1 MIWWP
6 YPPNIQKRLLMI
18 CGCICNLF
26 FVFQPTPTRE
36 EGVIILDTSSS
47 CHLAH
52 PYPRLWDLQSLKL
65 ILGLTCESFT
75 RTVFS
80 SHVAPF
86 LQFSDPL
93 HFFFCLTL
101 RPLTLELD
109 KCVSSTRLLLPECCW
124 GCLLDCLCYELSC
137 CCRMGF
143 ALCLSGP
150 LFHWRLQCPRVSIEV
165 WNTPCPLRHSQLT
178 GWKSLLTCALEF
190 LHKFW
195 VKNSYLS
202 CFAQISYLKKIHW
215 RLRMMKY

>member
-1 MIWWP
+1 MDAYVI
-6 YPPNIQKRLLMI
+6 
-18 CGCICNLF
+18 F

-47 CHLAH
+47 RHLVI
-52 PYPRLWDLQSLKL
+52 PTQDCGTSSLLNKL

-75 RTVFS
+75 WTVFS

-109 KCVSSTRLLLPECCW
+109 KCVSSTRLLLLVSAAEVAA
-124 GCLLDCLCYELSC
+124 DCLCYELSC
-137 CCRMGF
+137 CCWMGLV
-143 ALCLSGP
+143 LCLSGP

-165 WNTPCPLRHSQLT
+165 WNTPVSLRHSQLT
-178 GWKSLLTCALEF
+178 GWKIFVNMCS
-190 LHKFW
+190 W
-195 VKNSYLS
+195 IP
-202 CFAQISYLKKIHW
+202 AQILG
-215 RLRMMKY
+215 